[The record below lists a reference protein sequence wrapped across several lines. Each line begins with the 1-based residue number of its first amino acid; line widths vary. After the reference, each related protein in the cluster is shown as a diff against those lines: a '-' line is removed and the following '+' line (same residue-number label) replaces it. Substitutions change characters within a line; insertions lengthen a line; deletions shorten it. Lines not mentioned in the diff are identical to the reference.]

1 MISNFASSEINSSL
15 DIVFMGTPDFSIKP
29 LEALVDSDHNIVAIF
44 SQPPRR
50 SGRGMKKNKT
60 PVHSLSLI
68 HI

>member
-1 MISNFASSEINSSL
+1 MKSNFASSEINSSL

-50 SGRGMKKNKT
+50 S
-60 PVHSLSLI
+60 
-68 HI
+68 